1 MSNSCNPIDCSLLG
15 FSDYGII
22 QARILEWIAVS
33 FSRVSSQPRNWTRLS
48 CTAGRFFTD
57 RAMRETLLSFY
68 YVLCG
73 STSFFNILYSFEYKS
88 LQYSN
93 LLGMSLMWS
102 FWTVVSHQP
111 LSYQSY
117 LPSVFQRFLSI
128 QWHSL
133 FSSTI
138 INYNVCV
145 CVSVFCHLREEE
157 MTLNVQ
163 AAILIQSY
171 AFLHS
176 RFPSPLPLQNTPF
189 LGLPGCPVARTL
201 SSRCRESRFN
211 PWLGN

>member
-1 MSNSCNPIDCSLLG
+1 VSNSCNPIDCSLLG

-22 QARILEWIAVS
+22 QARILEWIAIS

-57 RAMRETLLSFY
+57 WAMRETLLSFY

-145 CVSVFCHLREEE
+145 CECFLSFKGRRDDIKCSGCHLDP
-157 MTLNVQ
+157 
-163 AAILIQSY
+163 ILC
-171 AFLHS
+171 
-176 RFPSPLPLQNTPF
+176 FPSQQISFPSATPKHSF
-189 LGLPGCPVARTL
+189 LGTSWLPSG
-201 SSRCRESRFN
+201 
-211 PWLGN
+211 